1 MKFAATVLSV
11 LALATSLTAYKL
23 PAVGSGELAKDLEDI
38 LDLIPLDEAAKVVRA
53 YIAQDEEF
61 RTSLDILNSRELN
74 AFVRDLEASPELAD
88 LAYFMQGAGL
98 DAYTLLMTANEILDR
113 RSFYPRTM
121 SETEIT
127 GGLAG
132 FAQDFGA
139 LVPQEKAQSLVD
151 EKVAAGG
158 VFTEYFKKCLSDK
171 FVSFYINSSFNV
183 HYQIL
188 VREAER
194 RNVDTEAFQQ
204 LFPYLLVVRL
214 VMG

>member
-1 MKFAATVLSV
+1 MKFAATILSV

-23 PAVGSGELAKDLEDI
+23 PAVGSGELAKDLQDI
-38 LDLIPLDEAAKVVRA
+38 LDLVPLNEAAKIVRA
-53 YIAQDEEF
+53 YLAQDKEF
-61 RTSLDILNSRELN
+61 RTSLDILKSPELK
-74 AFVRDLEASPELAD
+74 AFVRDVEASPELAE
-88 LAYFMQGAGL
+88 LAHFMQGAGF
-98 DAYTLLMTANEILDR
+98 DAYTLLKGLNEAMER
-113 RSFYPRTM
+113 RSFYPRDM

-132 FAQDFGA
+132 FAKDFGA
-139 LVPQEKAQSLVD
+139 VVPYDKGQALME

-158 VFTEYFKKCLSDK
+158 VFAEYFNRCLSDK
-171 FVSFYINSSFNV
+171 FVNFYINSSLNV

-188 VREAER
+188 VREAEL